1 MRLFK
6 QGLPHSL
13 SALLLGND
21 GPRRHPGASASDSV
35 EPVRQAMLDVLGEDG
50 HRLNPAL
57 SRRLRFLHDAQA
69 LWYARSEVVATLS
82 QLYGEA
88 EAVARVQGLLPL
100 FEGRI
105 PASLIASCRVPS
117 R

>member
-13 SALLLGND
+13 SALLLGPD
-21 GPRRHPGASASDSV
+21 SSRGHPEAQEADPVG
-35 EPVRQAMLDVLGEDG
+35 PVRQAMLDALGEDG
-50 HRLNPAL
+50 HRLNPTFT
-57 SRRLRFLHDAQA
+57 RRLRFLHDAQA
-69 LWYARSEVVATLS
+69 LWYARSELVAILS

-88 EAVARVQGLLPL
+88 EAVARVQRLLPL

-105 PASLIASCRVPS
+105 PSSLIASCRVPS